1 MVSFNNY
8 HGSFFAFYFFFIQI
22 IYTLY
27 NFSPI
32 DTFLIHL

>member
-22 IYTLY
+22 ITLY

-32 DTFLIHL
+32 DTFLIRL